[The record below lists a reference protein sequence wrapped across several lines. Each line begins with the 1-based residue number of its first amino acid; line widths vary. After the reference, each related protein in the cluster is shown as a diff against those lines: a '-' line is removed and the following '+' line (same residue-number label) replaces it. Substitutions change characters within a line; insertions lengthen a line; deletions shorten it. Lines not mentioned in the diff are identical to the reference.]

1 MVQCKHEREVLNMS
15 REIRETHQILLTKD
29 DGAYIV
35 LYNGSFTSCV
45 LMFQWYMEH
54 NTFFNGEFS
63 IREI

>member
-1 MVQCKHEREVLNMS
+1 MS